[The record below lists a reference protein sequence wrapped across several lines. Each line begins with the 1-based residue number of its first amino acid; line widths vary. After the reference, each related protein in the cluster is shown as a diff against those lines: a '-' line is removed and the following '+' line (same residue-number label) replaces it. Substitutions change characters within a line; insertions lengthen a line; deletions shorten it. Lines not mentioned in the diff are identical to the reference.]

1 MKSIGLEGVPF
12 FLEKCPLLVFGWFQQ
27 DSLWKETPLSCFNL
41 RRRQTSQSK
50 ERRATDQSKTNF
62 YTKRSIFPLKAVLKS
77 KNLQFTTNFY
87 SNKLQGSLLLIEV
100 AVQIWFFYIRFG
112 LSILGLQWKV
122 FFWVIL
128 WWLRCATHLELLEP
142 KTKTE
147 GNMIL
152 QWSREAGYGQFMWD
166 TISHISIPS
175 RLTTA
180 QLSTALFSLLI
191 ILIFS
196 RLNLCCLEMSN
207 VASSQFPLKRD
218 GLVARWKADSTICSH
233 LTH

>member
-1 MKSIGLEGVPF
+1 MCHF

-100 AVQIWFFYIRFG
+100 ALGMVCLYQVWFVYIRFG

-122 FFWVIL
+122 FCSWVIL
-128 WWLRCATHLELLEP
+128 WWLLDVQH
-142 KTKTE
+142 
-147 GNMIL
+147 I
-152 QWSREAGYGQFMWD
+152 WSCSSQKQKQKETWYCNEAVKRVMGSLCEIQFHTFRFPRD
-166 TISHISIPS
+166 SQQPH
-175 RLTTA
+175 
-180 QLSTALFSLLI
+180 SLLPCSASSSSSAD
-191 ILIFS
+191 LIF
-196 RLNLCCLEMSN
+196 
-207 VASSQFPLKRD
+207 A
-218 GLVARWKADSTICSH
+218 A
-233 LTH
+233 

>member
-1 MKSIGLEGVPF
+1 MNHSFGHIF
-12 FLEKCPLLVFGWFQQ
+12 NRNEKYRSGRCAIFLVFGWFQQ

-77 KNLQFTTNFY
+77 KNLQFTINFY

-100 AVQIWFFYIRFG
+100 ALGLVCLYQVWFVYIRFG

-122 FFWVIL
+122 FCSWVIL

-180 QLSTALFSLLI
+180 QLSTALFSLLLLLII
-191 ILIFS
+191 ILIF
-196 RLNLCCLEMSN
+196 
-207 VASSQFPLKRD
+207 A
-218 GLVARWKADSTICSH
+218 A
-233 LTH
+233 